1 MSNNVWIIIG
11 YIVKFNLRENLI
23 LVLDKFKGNKCIE
36 VKLEY
41 LVIFEELLGNDVFN
55 FLLVL
60 VDEFNF

>member
-1 MSNNVWIIIG
+1 M
-11 YIVKFNLRENLI
+11 KFNLRENLI

-36 VKLEY
+36 VKLEF